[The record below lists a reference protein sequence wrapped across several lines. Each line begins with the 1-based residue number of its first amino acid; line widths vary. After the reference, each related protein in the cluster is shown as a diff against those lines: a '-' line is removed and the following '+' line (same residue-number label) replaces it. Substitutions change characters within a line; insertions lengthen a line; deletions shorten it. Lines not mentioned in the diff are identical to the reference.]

1 MVLCNLQNVL
11 NLWKWNSIPIK
22 QFLHLP
28 SPATTIL
35 YSIPMNLSSLDTS
48 EKCLSFCEW
57 LIKHCINT
65 VFVILWM
72 AYFSQHNA
80 LRVHPC
86 CIYVKVFLFFF
97 FLISYCMYIP
107 HFVYPWINGWKFEFL
122 PYLTVVTNTAL
133 NISIQISLQGPAFTS
148 FGYTAQKG
156 IWPRWF
162 LCSGKLEKDW
172 IQMWEILA
180 VDNNWT
186 MSILILLSCLLVRHD
201 FKRWWEWK

>member
-1 MVLCNLQNVL
+1 MVSCNLQNVL
-11 NLWKWNSIPIK
+11 NLWKWNSIAIK

-48 EKCLSFCEW
+48 EKW
-57 LIKHCINT
+57 NNT

-86 CIYVKVFLFFF
+86 CIYVKVFLFF
-97 FLISYCMYIP
+97 LRLIISYCMYTL
-107 HFVYPWINGWKFEFL
+107 HFVYPWINGRKFEFL

-133 NISIQISLQGPAFTS
+133 NISIQISLQDPAFTS

-156 IWPRWF
+156 IAGLDDDSYGMMIPGF
-162 LCSGKLEKDW
+162 YSGCAK
-172 IQMWEILA
+172 MREI
-180 VDNNWT
+180 
-186 MSILILLSCLLVRHD
+186 
-201 FKRWWEWK
+201 